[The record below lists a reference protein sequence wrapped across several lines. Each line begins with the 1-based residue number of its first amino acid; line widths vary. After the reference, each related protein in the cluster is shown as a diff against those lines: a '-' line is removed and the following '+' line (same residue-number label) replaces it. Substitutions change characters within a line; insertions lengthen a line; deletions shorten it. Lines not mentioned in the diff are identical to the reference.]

1 MANQPK
7 YVSNVAFT
15 DLLFNIVVGLA
26 FLFLLAF
33 ILMNP
38 VAKEKD
44 IEEKSDFIIVMTWDD
59 ESGDDIDLW
68 VRDPLGNIL
77 SFRNRGVGVMHLDRD
92 DLGLSNDKVM
102 GADGKIEYVYRN
114 KEVASLRGYHAGTY
128 LVNAHVYNKKR
139 WKDNKMRRSNIKIE
153 LIKLN
158 PFHEVAQA
166 EFVAI
171 GRGQEFTAFR
181 FTLNIDGEVT
191 KVDNEREPMIG
202 AKSVYGVGNETN
214 ELDLSSGYGGGY
226 YSLPDS
232 QPEAARWVQGDTR

>member
-1 MANQPK
+1 MANQSK

-77 SFRNRGVGVMHLDRD
+77 SFRNRGVGMMHLDRD
-92 DLGLSNDKVM
+92 DLGLSNDKVK
-102 GADGKIEYVYRN
+102 GPDGKIQYVYRN
-114 KEVASLRGYHAGTY
+114 KEVVSLRGYHAGTY
-128 LVNAHVYNKKR
+128 LVNVHVYNKKP
-139 WKDNKMRRSNIKIE
+139 WKDGKQHRSNIHVE

-158 PFHEVAQA
+158 PYQEVAQA
-166 EFVAI
+166 QFLAV
-171 GRGQEFTAFR
+171 GRGQEFTAFH
-181 FTLNIDGEVT
+181 FTLDIDG
-191 KVDNEREPMIG
+191 KVIEMSDERTPLIG
-202 AKSVYGVGNETN
+202 AKSVYGVGNQTN
-214 ELDLSSGYGGGY
+214 ELEGTDYA
-226 YSLPDS
+226 LPDTI
-232 QPEAARWVQGDTR
+232 PELQRWIEGANQ

>member
-1 MANQPK
+1 MASNPK

-38 VAKEKD
+38 IAKEKD
-44 IEEKSDFIIVMTWDD
+44 VEEKSDFIIIMTWDD
-59 ESGDDIDLW
+59 DSGDDIDLW

-92 DLGLSNDKVM
+92 DLGLSNDKVQ
-102 GADGKIEYVYRN
+102 GPDGKIKYVYRN

-128 LVNAHVYNKKR
+128 LVNAHVYNKKP
-139 WKDNKMRRSNIKIE
+139 WKDKKMGRSNIKIE

-158 PFHEVAQA
+158 PYQEVAQA

-171 GRGQEFTAFR
+171 GRGQEFTAFH
-181 FTLNIDGEVT
+181 FTLDADG
-191 KVDNEREPMIG
+191 KVIKLDDTRETIIG
-202 AKSVYGVGNETN
+202 AQSVYGVGDEENEQ
-214 ELDLSSGYGGGY
+214 LDLQAGYGGGY
-226 YSLPDS
+226 HTLPDS
-232 QPEAARWVQGDTR
+232 QPEANRWIQGNQ

>member
-1 MANQPK
+1 MSDDPR

-38 VAKEKD
+38 IAKEKD
-44 IEEKSDFIIVMTWDD
+44 VEEKSDFIIVMTWDD

-77 SFRNRGVGVMHLDRD
+77 SFRNRGVGFMHLDRD

-102 GADGKIEYVYRN
+102 GADGKTKYVYRN
-114 KEVASLRGYHAGTY
+114 KEVASLRGYHVGTY

-181 FTLNIDGEVT
+181 FTLNADGEVT

-202 AKSVYGVGNETN
+202 AQSVYGVGNNTN

-226 YSLPDS
+226 YNLPDS
-232 QPEAARWVQGDTR
+232 QPEASRWIESGH

>member
-1 MANQPK
+1 MANQSK

-92 DLGLSNDKVM
+92 DLGLSNDKLI
-102 GADGKIEYVYRN
+102 GADGNIEYV
-114 KEVASLRGYHAGTY
+114 
-128 LVNAHVYNKKR
+128 
-139 WKDNKMRRSNIKIE
+139 
-153 LIKLN
+153 
-158 PFHEVAQA
+158 
-166 EFVAI
+166 
-171 GRGQEFTAFR
+171 
-181 FTLNIDGEVT
+181 
-191 KVDNEREPMIG
+191 
-202 AKSVYGVGNETN
+202 
-214 ELDLSSGYGGGY
+214 
-226 YSLPDS
+226 
-232 QPEAARWVQGDTR
+232 

>member
-1 MANQPK
+1 MANISK

-44 IEEKSDFIIVMTWDD
+44 VEEKSDFIIVMTWDD

-68 VRDPLGNIL
+68 VKDPLGNIL

-102 GADGKIEYVYRN
+102 GADGKTTYVYRN

-128 LVNAHVYNKKR
+128 LVNAHVYNKKP
-139 WKDNKMRRSNIKIE
+139 WKDGKQHRSNVKVE

-158 PFHEVAQA
+158 PYSEVAQA

-181 FTLNIDGEVT
+181 FTLNADGEVT
-191 KVDNEREPMIG
+191 KVSNEVEKIIG
-202 AKSVYGVGNETN
+202 AKSVYGVENQAN
-214 ELDLSSGYGGGY
+214 ELDVQSGYGGGY
-226 YSLPDS
+226 FQTPSTR
-232 QPEAARWVQGDTR
+232 PEASRWIESGH